1 MAEDD
6 LEVIGPKLSLNSPL
20 TALQAR
26 LRSHSKAF
34 EGLMSLIPANL
45 YYEKDTS
52 VSCIPR
58 LLFQKPGL
66 QQGG

>member
-1 MAEDD
+1 MAEDE
-6 LEVIGPKLSLNSPL
+6 LEVIGTMLLLNSL
-20 TALQAR
+20 LITLQAR

-52 VSCIPR
+52 VSRIPR
-58 LLFQKPGL
+58 LSFQRQGL